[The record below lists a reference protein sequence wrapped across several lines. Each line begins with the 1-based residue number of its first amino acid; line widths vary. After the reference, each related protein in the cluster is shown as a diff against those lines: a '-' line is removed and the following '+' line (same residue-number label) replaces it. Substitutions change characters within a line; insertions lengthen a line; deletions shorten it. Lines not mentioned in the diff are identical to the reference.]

1 MMRVRLTLTSV
12 LPVPPLPLATPIRTV
27 SGLPVDVVLAGQPML
42 HLGQLG
48 RKRRH
53 LEMQIVPDDGG
64 LGR

>member
-1 MMRVRLTLTSV
+1 
-12 LPVPPLPLATPIRTV
+12 V